1 MRTLRTMPEQLASVR
16 AMVTE
21 LVGDQPGSW
30 DVAQE
35 IPPGLLRK
43 LGAAGVLCAQV
54 PAGFG
59 GLGAS
64 SLDNGELTAYVGS
77 LCSSLRSVMTSQGM
91 AAWTIQRLGD
101 AAQREDYLP
110 QLASGRLAAV
120 GFSEPGAGSDL
131 GAMATELRREGDEV
145 VITGRKSWVTAAYY
159 ADLLVIFGR

>member
-91 AAWTIQRLGD
+91 AAWTIQRFGD
-101 AAQREDYLP
+101 RGQRV
-110 QLASGRLAAV
+110 RLSAPAPGGGGGARAV
-120 GFSEPGAGSDL
+120 RGAGPRAAICSPC
-131 GAMATELRREGDEV
+131 GPRSCPTATRSSSAGRR
-145 VITGRKSWVTAAYY
+145 S
-159 ADLLVIFGR
+159 